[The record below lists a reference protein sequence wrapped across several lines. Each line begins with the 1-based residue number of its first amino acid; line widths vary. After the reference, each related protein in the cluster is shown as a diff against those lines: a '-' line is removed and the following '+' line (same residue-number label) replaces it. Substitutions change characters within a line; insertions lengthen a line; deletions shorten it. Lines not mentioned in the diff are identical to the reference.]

1 MPVLPHNSSKAME
14 TPPSGPE
21 NGRLDRQL
29 RIFTIATLL
38 PAFALLIPSGVV
50 TYQPLPAIGLVP
62 MTMSAL
68 LGLFTLASPKMSTSE
83 RTWADI
89 IIAVSLLAVLIPRYE
104 FHPGV
109 QMQYSTPL
117 RGQHLLTPAQH

>member
-1 MPVLPHNSSKAME
+1 ME
-14 TPPSGPE
+14 SPPSGPE
-21 NGRLDRQL
+21 NGRSDRQL

-50 TYQPLPAIGLVP
+50 TYQPLPAIGLIP

-68 LGLFTLASPKMSTSE
+68 LGLFTLASPKMSASE

-89 IIAVSLLAVLIPRYE
+89 IIAFSLLAVLIPRYE
-104 FHPGV
+104 FHRVANAIFP
-109 QMQYSTPL
+109 TL
-117 RGQHLLTPAQH
+117 ERLACTNTCNNA

>member
-1 MPVLPHNSSKAME
+1 MPFLPHNSSKPME

-21 NGRLDRQL
+21 NGRSDRQL

-50 TYQPLPAIGLVP
+50 TYQPLPAIGLIP
-62 MTMSAL
+62 MAMSAL

-104 FHPGV
+104 FHRVANAIFPTLER
-109 QMQYSTPL
+109 SACTN
-117 RGQHLLTPAQH
+117 TCNNA